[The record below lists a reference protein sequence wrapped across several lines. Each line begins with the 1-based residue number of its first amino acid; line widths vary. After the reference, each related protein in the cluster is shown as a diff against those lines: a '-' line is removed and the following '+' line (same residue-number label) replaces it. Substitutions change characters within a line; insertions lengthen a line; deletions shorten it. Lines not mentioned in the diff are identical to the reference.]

1 MSRFWSQVARDL
13 TPYVPGEQPKIAKLI
28 KLNTNENPYPP
39 SPKVLAAIQAELGAD
54 AARLRLYPDPNAD
67 LLKAAIAG
75 RHAITPQQVFVGNGS
90 DEVLGHAFMALLKH
104 EAPILFPD
112 ITYSFY
118 PVYCGLYGVDYTTVP
133 LADDFSIDPAD
144 YCGRPNGGIIFPNP
158 NAPTGCLLALD
169 AIERILQANPD
180 SVVVVDEAYVDF
192 GGATAIPLVD
202 RYDNLLVVHTLSKS
216 RSLAGLRVGFA
227 VGHPALIEA
236 LERVK
241 NSFNSYPLDRLAIA
255 GAVAAIEDEVHF
267 EQCCRAV
274 IASRDQLSA
283 DLTGLGFAVLP
294 SAANFVFARHPRH
307 DAGELAKALRDQSI
321 IVRHFKLPRIDQFLR
336 ITVGTD
342 DECQALITALRQIT
356 A

>member
-1 MSRFWSQVARDL
+1 MSRFWSRVVSTL
-13 TPYVPGEQPKIAKLI
+13 TPYVPGEQPKIANLI

-39 SPKVLAAIQAELGAD
+39 SPHVLAAIQAELGGD
-54 AARLRLYPDPNAD
+54 AARLRLYPDPDAD
-67 LLKAAIAG
+67 LLKAAVAKLYG
-75 RHAITPQQVFVGNGS
+75 VTAQQVFVGNGS
-90 DEVLGHAFMALLKH
+90 DEVLAHVFMTLLKH

-118 PVYCGLYGVDYTTVP
+118 PVYCGLYGVDYRSVP
-133 LADDFSIDPAD
+133 LADDFSIDPAA

-158 NAPTGCLLALD
+158 NAPTGRLLGLD
-169 AIERILQANPD
+169 AVERIAAANPD

-192 GGATAIPLVD
+192 GGISAISLVD
-202 RYDNLLVVHTLSKS
+202 RHDNLLVVHTLSKS

-241 NSFNSYPLDRLAIA
+241 NSFNSYPLDRLAIV
-255 GAVAAIEDEVHF
+255 GAVAALEDAGHF
-267 EQCCRAV
+267 ERTRQAV
-274 IASRDQLSA
+274 IATRDA
-283 DLTGLGFAVLP
+283 LTTELQSLGFEVLP
-294 SAANFVFARHPRH
+294 SAANFIFARHPQR
-307 DAGELAKALRDQSI
+307 DAAQLAQALREQNI

-342 DECQALITALRQIT
+342 AECKALTEALRGILG
-356 A
+356 

>member
-1 MSRFWSQVARDL
+1 MSRFWSRVVRDL
-13 TPYVPGEQPKIAKLI
+13 TPYVPGEQPKIANLI
-28 KLNTNENPYPP
+28 KLNTNESPYPP
-39 SPKVLAAIQAELGAD
+39 SPRVLAAIRAELGDD

-67 LLKAAIAG
+67 LLKAAVAE
-75 RHAITPQQVFVGNGS
+75 RHGVTPQQVFVGNGS
-90 DEVLGHAFMALLKH
+90 DEVLAHAFMALLKH
-104 EAPILFPD
+104 DAPILFPD

-118 PVYCGLYGVDYTTVP
+118 PVYCGLYGVDYRTVP

-144 YCGRPNGGIIFPNP
+144 YCGRPNGGIVFPNP

-169 AIERILQANPD
+169 AIEKILRENPD

-192 GGATAIPLVD
+192 GGDTAISLVD
-202 RYDNLLVVHTLSKS
+202 RHDNLLVVHTLSKS

-241 NSFNSYPLDRLAIA
+241 NSFNSYPLDRLAIV
-255 GAVAAIEDEVHF
+255 GAVAAIEDEAYF
-267 EQCCRAV
+267 RQCCQAV
-274 IASRDQLSA
+274 IATRDTLTA
-283 DLTGLGFAVLP
+283 DLAALGFEVLP
-294 SAANFVFARHPRH
+294 SAANFLFARHPQR
-307 DAGELAKALRDQSI
+307 DAAELARALRDRSI
-321 IVRHFKLPRIDQFLR
+321 IVRHFKLPRIEQFLR

-342 DECQALITALRQIT
+342 AECRALIDALRQIT